1 MLGIPVDGLPIT
13 GRTNLKWNEVCRDL
27 LGHEPPPVIPNSNKS
42 TLTGAR
48 IKYKW
53 LDAQFAAPLA
63 ADTDDEV
70 VQQNARYHLLVPMG
84 VLLFMDKSADRVSLL
99 TLPLFNPI
107 SNTRQY
113 NWGSATLAWLYRQ
126 LCNASKKDAMQ
137 IGGALLLVQLW
148 AYSRFPQICP
158 IMRPPLLPVH
168 SGPFAIKYVH

>member
-1 MLGIPVDGLPIT
+1 MLGIPVDGWPVT
-13 GRTNLKWNEVCRDL
+13 GRTDLKWNEVCRDL

-137 IGGALLLVQLW
+137 IGEHSCWCSYGPIQGSHKYALLRGRL
-148 AYSRFPQICP
+148 YR
-158 IMRPPLLPVH
+158 
-168 SGPFAIKYVH
+168 